1 MPGEL
6 EIQQATQRA
15 EAILLDLAQA
25 IQDEIRTLVASLD
38 TEEGQLQSTAYNLR
52 AIEDVRRQV
61 RQIAI
66 DQGQTAI
73 ADFLDTELPEVIR
86 ASLAEAGLG
95 EFAPQ
100 ITDDVLDFLDGL
112 EEEVIKSLD
121 DTTGDLARAIRR
133 GIVGGSQ
140 TSELLDAVASSLDTT
155 LGRAATAIE
164 GGIRRFNERVTT
176 ETARDLGFFYV
187 YIGPDDQKTRPYCRP
202 RVGKVL
208 TQEQADAAVAN
219 VSGRW
224 NCRHDLAPITL
235 DEARR
240 QNLEFFNGKT

>member
-38 TEEGQLQSTAYNLR
+38 TEQGQLQSTQYNLR

-73 ADFLDTELPEVIR
+73 ADFLDTELPQVIQ

-140 TSELLDAVASSLDTT
+140 TSELLDAVARSLDTT

-187 YIGPDDQKTRPYCRP
+187 YIGPDDQKTRPYCQP

-240 QNLEFFNGKT
+240 QGLEFFNGKA